1 MKTLAILSLLV
12 AGFAVTGCGS
22 SEPAVIGAS
31 DPEGIANYEA
41 IIAEQQM
48 SQRNMKEVEKEIMK
62 E

>member
-22 SEPAVIGAS
+22 GEPAVIGTS

-48 SQRNMKEVEKEIMK
+48 TQRDMKEVEKEIMK